1 MEKQKEDFRI
11 EIGHQYLLKPDSS
24 NEQIMNR
31 ISKDGSLY
39 TVGNIVA
46 NDVSVLGV
54 LVRSEKTG
62 TVISFSTEDF
72 RLLFD
77 KLNIDTLKNIN

>member
-1 MEKQKEDFRI
+1 
-11 EIGHQYLLKPDSS
+11 
-24 NEQIMNR
+24 MNR